1 MEDNYNS
8 VMGFATHQRESEAPY
23 HLPPHP
29 LPLGCPRALA
39 LGALLHAWNLHWPS
53 ILHMVMYMFQYYSLK
68 SSHNLLIAIL
78 YIFLFFTVSSK

>member
-1 MEDNYNS
+1 
-8 VMGFATHQRESEAPY
+8 MGFATHQRESEAPY

-78 YIFLFFTVSSK
+78 YIFLFFTVSGK